1 MNKPLAFIFA
11 FTAILTFG
19 TACSNEEW
27 TPAGEH
33 IRTAWADE
41 VGPGN
46 SHPEYPRP
54 QLMRKGWK
62 SLNGLWDYA
71 ITPMGSE
78 GMPEIPDGKIL
89 VPFCVE
95 SSLSGVGRTVGA
107 DSLLWYKRSFKVPA
121 SWKQRVLLHFDA
133 VDWKAEVWLNGKPL
147 GTHTGGYTPFG
158 YDITDCLA
166 ADGRQ
171 ELVVKVWDGTDN
183 DEQPRGKQVSQP
195 GGIWYTPVTGIWQSV
210 WLESIPEVFVS
221 DYNCVWD
228 GEKLSFTAFAD
239 GPADKIQVRV
249 LEGGEGWNIE
259 KEKAG
264 QCVAE
269 ASVVPG
275 ESALLD
281 IPGANLWS
289 PEHPYLYALE
299 ISAVKSGKVK
309 DKVMGYTALRTCTEV
324 IDTDGYKRLGLNG
337 KPYFQFGPLDQGW
350 WPDGLYTAPT
360 DDALAFDIRKT
371 KDFGFNLIRKHIKVE
386 PARWYWHCDRLGM
399 LVWQDMP
406 SVAANVHVP
415 KEDTNKQWGQWGYD
429 TGWDYP
435 LSESAKANYYKEW
448 AEIVAS
454 LKKHPCIV
462 VWVPFNEGWGQFD
475 TQEVVEFTRKQ
486 DPTRLI
492 NSASGGNFVLCG
504 DILDGHNYPRPVMKF
519 RSGGTQI
526 DVLGEYG
533 GIGLAV
539 EGHLWQES
547 DNWGYRGLCTSSEE
561 VLEKYRHYALEEF
574 IPEIRSGVSAGIYT
588 QTTDVEVEV
597 NGLMTYDRKVV
608 KIDEAALRAINTRVI
623 ESLLD

>member
-1 MNKPLAFIFA
+1 
-11 FTAILTFG
+11 
-19 TACSNEEW
+19 
-27 TPAGEH
+27 
-33 IRTAWADE
+33 
-41 VGPGN
+41 
-46 SHPEYPRP
+46 
-54 QLMRKGWK
+54 
-62 SLNGLWDYA
+62 
-71 ITPMGSE
+71 
-78 GMPEIPDGKIL
+78 
-89 VPFCVE
+89 
-95 SSLSGVGRTVGA
+95 
-107 DSLLWYKRSFKVPA
+107 
-121 SWKQRVLLHFDA
+121 
-133 VDWKAEVWLNGKPL
+133 
-147 GTHTGGYTPFG
+147 
-158 YDITDCLA
+158 
-166 ADGRQ
+166 
-171 ELVVKVWDGTDN
+171 
-183 DEQPRGKQVSQP
+183 
-195 GGIWYTPVTGIWQSV
+195 
-210 WLESIPEVFVS
+210 
-221 DYNCVWD
+221 
-228 GEKLSFTAFAD
+228 
-239 GPADKIQVRV
+239 
-249 LEGGEGWNIE
+249 
-259 KEKAG
+259 
-264 QCVAE
+264 
-269 ASVVPG
+269 
-275 ESALLD
+275 
-281 IPGANLWS
+281 
-289 PEHPYLYALE
+289 
-299 ISAVKSGKVK
+299 
-309 DKVMGYTALRTCTEV
+309 
-324 IDTDGYKRLGLNG
+324 
-337 KPYFQFGPLDQGW
+337 
-350 WPDGLYTAPT
+350 
-360 DDALAFDIRKT
+360 
-371 KDFGFNLIRKHIKVE
+371 
-386 PARWYWHCDRLGM
+386 ARWYWHCDRLGM